1 MSFDLS
7 QNALLKYLNDQEL
20 KPVFQKETSQI
31 YLIYEINNTEVPVFL
46 GIRQESS
53 LLQILAYLPYQ
64 LHEKAFGD
72 TARMLHLLNKELDM
86 PGFGMDEKE
95 KLIFYRSVIPCLDA
109 KVSSQL
115 LNMHLATTRLA
126 CETFMYA
133 IGVIASGTVSAD
145 EMMKN
150 KMKGSNP

>member
-7 QNALLKYLNDQEL
+7 QNSLLKYLKDQEL
-20 KPVFQKETSQI
+20 KPILQKETNQI
-31 YLIYEINNTEVPVFL
+31 YLILEVNKIEVPVFF
-46 GIRQESS
+46 GIREESS

-64 LHEKAFGD
+64 LQEKAFGD

-95 KLIFYRSVIPCLDA
+95 KLIFYRNVIPCLDS
-109 KVSSQL
+109 KVHPQL

-126 CETFMYA
+126 CETFMYG
-133 IGVIASGTVSAD
+133 IGVIASGSVSAD
-145 EMMKN
+145 EMMKAKKN
-150 KMKGSNP
+150 QG